1 MYYYHFNLIDH
12 LIFKLIGSIFSWEAI
27 SAIATIAM
35 VVLIYKQT
43 KATQESVRATEKY
56 TKYSVMPN
64 CYFMMRGD
72 VFIVKNNSKFPILF
86 AVDIQ
91 LVGIEEN
98 GNKVEVSQKGYWS
111 KPLFVYGEDV
121 LSTASDFLKFNEFRK
136 IPNFTQKG
144 KIFAHIKYCY
154 WPVFA
159 PEEKSKEILDDYWS
173 FNFSEN
179 KWTGPNG
186 VRFD

>member
-43 KATQESVRATEKY
+43 KATRESVKATEKY

-91 LVGIEEN
+91 LIGIEEN
-98 GNKVEVSQKGYWS
+98 GN
-111 KPLFVYGEDV
+111 
-121 LSTASDFLKFNEFRK
+121 
-136 IPNFTQKG
+136 
-144 KIFAHIKYCY
+144 
-154 WPVFA
+154 
-159 PEEKSKEILDDYWS
+159 
-173 FNFSEN
+173 
-179 KWTGPNG
+179 
-186 VRFD
+186 